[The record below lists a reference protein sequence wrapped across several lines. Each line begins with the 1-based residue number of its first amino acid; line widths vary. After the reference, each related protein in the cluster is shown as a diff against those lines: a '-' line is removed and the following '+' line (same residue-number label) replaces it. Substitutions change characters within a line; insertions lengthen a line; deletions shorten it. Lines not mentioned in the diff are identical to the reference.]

1 MKRKLLHKVKLNY
14 FVKMLQII
22 MVHLDPSWELNCT
35 LLAVP
40 LFALFGLVFGS
51 FYLCLVVRNCA
62 TKEKLGFNIEQL
74 CLYRSV
80 LQKQ

>member
-1 MKRKLLHKVKLNY
+1 
-14 FVKMLQII
+14 MLQII
-22 MVHLDPSWELNCT
+22 MVHLDPSWERNRT

-40 LFALFGLVFGS
+40 FLFALFGLVFGS

-62 TKEKLGFNIEQL
+62 TKENLSFNIEQL